1 MNVYSPQHLAEIWQ
15 GLRRHR
21 VTGRLR
27 TTPVGVDGVR
37 AETFERNLEAN
48 CAEISRMVQR
58 SGADGLPAYSFA
70 PLIRHEKLKPNGGI
84 RPIHIPRL
92 RDQLVLRAMHEE
104 VSSSASARGLSLKSA
119 NPASLVRLFR
129 AALRP
134 DSVVL
139 RADIREFFDTVP
151 RSAVVAQACAL
162 GVDELTSGLLRKWS
176 SRIMA
181 RPPWRAGKE
190 KDRTVD
196 GLPQGLSLASSL
208 SELWASKLDAAA
220 TSARAYFR
228 YVDDIAIVCDSV
240 RAAEDCLDWLIVQLR
255 SLGLRLS
262 PSKTA
267 IVRIADGVPWLG
279 LIHYGDKSVAE
290 PGRPDRWL
298 KKFAAIRREAVVRL
312 RDPQTDKSAALADF
326 HRAVRDEIAG
336 RTSSRPGWYA
346 SVEDNGEWRELDRSL
361 HAFIRSVHRLAG
373 ALPPAGRQLPSVHR
387 AVSSRRH
394 QLSASSTADQG
405 PCATLSLEGETIAD
419 QGHKA
424 PDEAELSS
432 CGS

>member
-1 MNVYSPQHLAEIWQ
+1 MNVYSPQNLAKIWQ
-15 GLRRHR
+15 GLRRHP

-58 SGADGLPAYSFA
+58 SGADGLPSYCFA

-104 VSSSASARGLSLKSA
+104 VSSSASACGLSLKSA
-119 NPASLVRLFR
+119 NPASLVRRFR

-151 RSAVVAQACAL
+151 RSAVVAHACNL

-190 KDRTVD
+190 NDRTVD

-220 TSARAYFR
+220 SSAHAYFR
-228 YVDDIAIVCDSV
+228 FVDDIAIVCNSV

-262 PSKTA
+262 
-267 IVRIADGVPWLG
+267 
-279 LIHYGDKSVAE
+279 
-290 PGRPDRWL
+290 RWL
-298 KKFAAIRREAVVRL
+298 KKFAAIRREAAVRL

-346 SVEDNGEWRELDRSL
+346 SVEDNGEWREIDRSL

-373 ALPPAGRQLPSVHR
+373 ASPPAGRQLPSVHR
-387 AVSSRRH
+387 AISSRRH
-394 QLSASSTADQG
+394 QLSASSIADQG
-405 PCATLSLEGETIAD
+405 PCATLSLKGETIAD